1 MPTHVHKRVP
11 KSPACGRRG
20 PPRPSRALLGPR
32 AQRSHP
38 HLGLGLRSL
47 PLRGTR
53 ASLPRPRAS
62 PSLAPPLAAPC
73 PAHGPH
79 PIPTSLRP
87 SLLPASPTAPGP
99 RPPGLALSPAKPGAR
114 RAPPRLLLSRGSL
127 DAGSAWSARQRR
139 GGAVW
144 RLWRAAGRGR
154 GEVAGAVLV
163 TGGDSCRAVPMLRF
177 PTCFPSF
184 RVVGEKQLPQEIIF
198 LVWSPKR
205 DLIALANTAG
215 EVLLHRLA
223 SFHRVWSFPPNEN
236 TGKEVTCL
244 AWRPDGKLLAFAL
257 ADTKKIV
264 LCDVE
269 KPESLH
275 SFSVEAPVSCMH
287 WMEVTVESSVLTS
300 FYNAEDESN
309 LLLPKLPT
317 LPKKLNILV
326 LGGSSGF
333 IELYAYGMFKI
344 ARVTGIAG
352 TCLALCL
359 SSDLKSLSVVTE
371 VSTSGASEV
380 SYFQLETNLLY
391 SFLPEVTRMARK
403 FTHISA
409 LLQYINLSLTCM
421 CEAWEEILM
430 QMDSR
435 LTKFVQ
441 EKNTTTSVQDEF
453 MHLLLWGKA
462 SAELQTLLM
471 NQLTVKGLKKLGQ
484 SIESSYSSIQ
494 KLVISHLQSGSESLL
509 YHLSE
514 LKGMASWKQKY
525 EPLGL
530 DAAGIEDAIT
540 AVGSFILKANELLQ
554 VIDSSMKNFKA
565 FFRWLYVAMLRMT
578 EDHVLPELNKMTQKD
593 ITFVAEFLTEHF
605 NEAPDLYNRKG
616 KYFNVERV
624 GQYLKDEDDDLVSP
638 PNTEGN
644 QWYDFLQNSSYLK
657 ESPLLFPYY
666 PRKSLHFVKRRM
678 ENIIDQCLQKPAD
691 VIGKSMNQAICIPLY
706 RDTRSEDSTRRLFK
720 FPFLWNNKTSNLH
733 YLLFTILED
742 SLYKMCILRRHTDI
756 SQSVSNGLIAIKFGS
771 FTYATTEKVRRSIY
785 SCLDAQFYDD
795 ETVTVVLKDTVGR
808 EGRDRL
814 LVQLPLSLVYNSE
827 DSAEY
832 QFTGTYS
839 TRLDEQ
845 CSAIPTRTMHFEKH
859 WRLLESMKAQYVA
872 GNGFRKVSCVLSSNL
887 RHVRVFEMDI
897 DDEWELDE
905 SSDEEE
911 EAGNKPVKIKE
922 EVLSESETENQQAGA
937 AAFAPEIVIKVE
949 KLDPELDS

>member
-1 MPTHVHKRVP
+1 
-11 KSPACGRRG
+11 
-20 PPRPSRALLGPR
+20 
-32 AQRSHP
+32 
-38 HLGLGLRSL
+38 
-47 PLRGTR
+47 
-53 ASLPRPRAS
+53 
-62 PSLAPPLAAPC
+62 
-73 PAHGPH
+73 
-79 PIPTSLRP
+79 
-87 SLLPASPTAPGP
+87 
-99 RPPGLALSPAKPGAR
+99 
-114 RAPPRLLLSRGSL
+114 
-127 DAGSAWSARQRR
+127 
-139 GGAVW
+139 
-144 RLWRAAGRGR
+144 
-154 GEVAGAVLV
+154 
-163 TGGDSCRAVPMLRF
+163 MLRF

-184 RVVGEKQLPQEIIF
+184 RVVGEKQLPQEIVF
-198 LVWSPKR
+198 LCWSPKR
-205 DLIALANTAG
+205 DLIALANTTG

-257 ADTKKIV
+257 ADTKKII

-317 LPKKLNILV
+317 LPKNYSNTSKIFSEENSDEIIKLLGDVRLNILV

-371 VSTSGASEV
+371 VSSGGEAEV

-441 EKNTTTSVQDEF
+441 EKTTTTSVQDEF

-530 DAAGIEDAIT
+530 DATGIEDAIT

-644 QWYDFLQNSSYLK
+644 QWYDFLQNSSHLK
-657 ESPLLFPYY
+657 ESPLLFPYH

-678 ENIIDQCLQKPAD
+678 ENIIDQCLQMPAD
-691 VIGKSMNQAICIPLY
+691 VIGRSMNQAICIPLY
-706 RDTRSEDSTRRLFK
+706 KDARSVESARRLLK

-742 SLYKMCILRRHTDI
+742 SVYKMCILRRHTDI
-756 SQSVSNGLIAIKFGS
+756 SQSVNNGLIGIKFGS
-771 FTYATTEKVRRSIY
+771 FTYAAAEKVRRSRTFSSSTY

-795 ETVTVVLKDTVGR
+795 ETVTVILKDSMGR
-808 EGRDRL
+808 EGRDRI
-814 LVQLPLSLVYNSE
+814 LVQLPLPLVYNSE

-845 CSAIPTRTMHFEKH
+845 GSIIPTRTMHLEKH

-872 GNGFRKVSCVLSSNL
+872 GNGLRKVSCVLSSNL

-905 SSDEEE
+905 SSDDEDDDEDDEDEDEEEDEEEE
-911 EAGNKPVKIKE
+911 EAGGKPVKIKE
-922 EVLSESETENQQAGA
+922 EVLSESETEAHQDA
-937 AAFAPEIVIKVE
+937 AALDPDIAVKVE

>member
-1 MPTHVHKRVP
+1 
-11 KSPACGRRG
+11 
-20 PPRPSRALLGPR
+20 
-32 AQRSHP
+32 
-38 HLGLGLRSL
+38 
-47 PLRGTR
+47 
-53 ASLPRPRAS
+53 
-62 PSLAPPLAAPC
+62 
-73 PAHGPH
+73 
-79 PIPTSLRP
+79 
-87 SLLPASPTAPGP
+87 
-99 RPPGLALSPAKPGAR
+99 
-114 RAPPRLLLSRGSL
+114 
-127 DAGSAWSARQRR
+127 
-139 GGAVW
+139 
-144 RLWRAAGRGR
+144 
-154 GEVAGAVLV
+154 
-163 TGGDSCRAVPMLRF
+163 MLRF

-198 LVWSPKR
+198 LAWSPKR
-205 DLIALANTAG
+205 DLIALANTTG

-223 SFHRVWSFPPNEN
+223 SFHRVWSFPPNES

-257 ADTKKIV
+257 ADTKKII

-317 LPKKLNILV
+317 LPKNYNSTSKIFSEENSDEIIKLLGDVRLNILV

-344 ARVTGIAG
+344 ARITG
-352 TCLALCL
+352 
-359 SSDLKSLSVVTE
+359 
-371 VSTSGASEV
+371 
-380 SYFQLETNLLY
+380 LETNLLY
-391 SFLPEVTRMARK
+391 SFLAEVTRMARK

-441 EKNTTTSVQDEF
+441 EKTTTTSVQDEF

-530 DAAGIEDAIT
+530 DASSIEDAIT

-644 QWYDFLQNSSYLK
+644 QWYDFLQNSNHLK

-691 VIGKSMNQAICIPLY
+691 VIGRSMNQAICIPLY
-706 RDTRSEDSTRRLFK
+706 KDARSMDGARRLLK

-742 SLYKMCILRRHTDI
+742 SVYKMCILRRHTDS
-756 SQSVSNGLIAIKFGS
+756 SQSVSNGLIGIKFGS
-771 FTYATTEKVRRSIY
+771 FTYATTDKVRRSTY

-795 ETVTVVLKDTVGR
+795 ETVTVILKDSMGR
-808 EGRDRL
+808 EGRDRI

-827 DSAEY
+827 DSDEY
-832 QFTGTYS
+832 EFTGTCS

-845 CSAIPTRTMHFEKH
+845 GSIIPTRTMHFEKH

-872 GNGFRKVSCVLSSNL
+872 GNGLRKVSCVLSSNL

-905 SSDEEE
+905 SSDDDE
-911 EAGNKPVKIKE
+911 EAAGKPVKIKE
-922 EVLSESETENQQAGA
+922 EVLSESETEAHQDA
-937 AAFAPEIVIKVE
+937 ATLDSDVVIKVE

>member
-1 MPTHVHKRVP
+1 
-11 KSPACGRRG
+11 
-20 PPRPSRALLGPR
+20 
-32 AQRSHP
+32 
-38 HLGLGLRSL
+38 
-47 PLRGTR
+47 
-53 ASLPRPRAS
+53 
-62 PSLAPPLAAPC
+62 
-73 PAHGPH
+73 
-79 PIPTSLRP
+79 
-87 SLLPASPTAPGP
+87 
-99 RPPGLALSPAKPGAR
+99 
-114 RAPPRLLLSRGSL
+114 
-127 DAGSAWSARQRR
+127 
-139 GGAVW
+139 
-144 RLWRAAGRGR
+144 
-154 GEVAGAVLV
+154 
-163 TGGDSCRAVPMLRF
+163 MLRF

-198 LVWSPKR
+198 LAWSPKR
-205 DLIALANTAG
+205 DLIALANTTG

-223 SFHRVWSFPPNEN
+223 SFHRVWSFPPNES

-257 ADTKKIV
+257 ADTKKII

-317 LPKKLNILV
+317 LPKNYNSTSKIFSEENSDEIIKLLGDVRLNILV

-352 TCLALCL
+352 TCIALCL

-371 VSTSGASEV
+371 VSSGGESEV
-380 SYFQLETNLLY
+380 SYFQEIFPGVFTSVCLNWKEEDQKNVWCA
-391 SFLPEVTRMARK
+391 EVTRMARK

-441 EKNTTTSVQDEF
+441 EKTTTTSVQDEF

-530 DAAGIEDAIT
+530 DASSIEDAIT

-644 QWYDFLQNSSYLK
+644 QWYDFLQNSNHLK

-691 VIGKSMNQAICIPLY
+691 VIGRSMNQAICIPLY
-706 RDTRSEDSTRRLFK
+706 KDARSMDGARRLLK

-742 SLYKMCILRRHTDI
+742 SVYKMCILRRHTDS
-756 SQSVSNGLIAIKFGS
+756 SQSVSNGLIGIKFGS
-771 FTYATTEKVRRSIY
+771 FTYATTDKVRRSTY

-795 ETVTVVLKDTVGR
+795 ETVTVILKDSMGR
-808 EGRDRL
+808 EGRDRI

-827 DSAEY
+827 DSDEY
-832 QFTGTYS
+832 EFTGTCS

-845 CSAIPTRTMHFEKH
+845 GSIIPTRTMHFEKH

-872 GNGFRKVSCVLSSNL
+872 GNGLRKVSCVLSSNL

-905 SSDEEE
+905 SSDDDE
-911 EAGNKPVKIKE
+911 EAAGKPVKIKE
-922 EVLSESETENQQAGA
+922 EVLSESETEAHQDA
-937 AAFAPEIVIKVE
+937 AALDSDVVIKVE